1 MHVFYDMF
9 HGQSVR
15 TNVWTFHGMDRK
27 TWYGPYFL
35 HGNSTKIKFEIMEM
49 CDSQDS
55 LVGFPD
61 GMWQTKTATWA
72 PHWWSPWSE
81 LWADGLAVTGASLLT
96 LIMIYNCGD
105 DITWIT
111 MKINEE
117 HMFIHLYVGHSWNTC
132 AIYDIYGDFK
142 TCEPQLFA
150 WPLSRVGPCC
160 RGFEV
165 YRYFGTFSRSMLSMF
180 APWPT
185 LESVPS
191 IDSAP
196 NHQASPYFSYPSLS
210 LCNISF
216 NMYTCFC
223 IYIYTH
229 TYT

>member
-72 PHWWSPWSE
+72 PHWWSPWSDVGSRWTCRDRWSTNVVMTSHE
-81 LWADGLAVTGASLLT
+81 LPWKSL
-96 LIMIYNCGD
+96 
-105 DITWIT
+105 
-111 MKINEE
+111 KI
-117 HMFIHLYVGHSWNTC
+117 MFIYLYVGHSCNSW
-132 AIYDIYGDFK
+132 AIYDIHGYFD

-150 WPLSRVGPCC
+150 WPLSRVGPCR

-185 LESVPS
+185 PSVPS
-191 IDSAP
+191 MNSAP

-210 LCNISF
+210 FGNVSF
-216 NMYTCFC
+216 NMYTCFFC
-223 IYIYTH
+223 IYI
-229 TYT
+229 